1 VSVALSIVVP
11 IYNEEENLRLLY
23 DELVS
28 ELQKLGQSYEI
39 LLVDDGSTDRSPE
52 IALELARKDP
62 CLTLVRLRRNFGQTA
77 ALSAGIERA
86 QGEVI
91 VPMDGDLQNDPA
103 DIGRLLAKMNEG
115 GYECVSGWRK
125 HRQDKAVTRRFPS
138 IVANKLISWISGIQL
153 HDYGC
158 TLKAYKRNVI
168 EGVRLYGEMHRFI
181 PVYAAWQGA
190 RVTELAVN
198 HRARRFGRS
207 KYGLNRVLKVLLDL
221 LVVKFLFQYMTK
233 PIYVFGGFGIAA
245 ILGSFLAAALAL
257 YFKLAHLKD
266 FVSTPLPLLAALLFL
281 VGFLSILM
289 GLLAEISIRIYY
301 ESQGKRPYLVASV
314 VNPHDARAPG
324 EDLRAVAPAR
334 AL

>member
-11 IYNEEENLRLLY
+11 IFNEEENLRLLY
-23 DELVS
+23 DELVV

-39 LLVDDGSTDRSPE
+39 LFVDDGSTDRSFA
-52 IALELARKDP
+52 IAEELARKDP
-62 CLTLVRLRRNFGQTA
+62 RLTLIKLRRNFGQTA

-86 QGEVI
+86 QGDVI

-125 HRQDKAVTRRFPS
+125 HRQDKAVTRRLPS
-138 IVANKLISWISGIQL
+138 IVANMLISWMSGIQL

-158 TLKAYKRNVI
+158 TLKAYTRGVI

-190 RVTELAVN
+190 HVTELAVN

-207 KYGLNRVLKVLLDL
+207 KYGLNRVIKVMLDL
-221 LVVKFLFQYMTK
+221 FVVKFLFQYMTK
-233 PIYVFGGFGIAA
+233 PIYVFGGFGFAA
-245 ILGSFLAAALAL
+245 IAGSFLSAGLAI

-266 FVSTPLPLLAALLFL
+266 LVSTPLPLLAALLFL

-301 ESQGKRPYLVASV
+301 ESQGKRPYLIARV
-314 VNPHDARAPG
+314 VNPH
-324 EDLRAVAPAR
+324 EDGGDQGNAESAGHVR